1 VELVLSCAALSL
13 SKCRSIKVEIKI
25 KININMKYL
34 SILVLALLFQACGA
48 KQDAA
53 VNAPDSAANSVT
65 PTPVSTPAA
74 AQTPPAQAGDLQW
87 LSIMEVQEKVK
98 KEPRKILVDVYTG
111 WCGPCK
117 MMMATTFKDPALIA
131 YLEKNYYTVKFNGES
146 GETITFNG
154 KEYKNPQ
161 YNASIPETRRNAMHE
176 FTGALGL
183 RGYPT
188 LFIFD
193 PKLNKITE
201 SVGMKSAEQ
210 LMEVLK
216 QLEG

>member
-1 VELVLSCAALSL
+1 
-13 SKCRSIKVEIKI
+13 
-25 KININMKYL
+25 MKYL
-34 SILVLALLFQACGA
+34 SILVVALLLQACGA

-53 VNAPDSAANSVT
+53 VNSPTQPANTVT
-65 PTPVSTPAA
+65 PTQASAPA
-74 AQTPPAQAGDLQW
+74 AQTTAQGQAGDLKW
-87 LSIMEVQEKVK
+87 MSIMEVQDKVK

-131 YLEKNYYTVKFNGES
+131 YLDKNYYTVKFNGES

-161 YNASIPETRRNAMHE
+161 YNPGIPETRRNSMHE

-201 SVGMKSAEQ
+201 SVGMKTAEQ
-210 LMEVLK
+210 LMEELK
-216 QLEG
+216 KLEG